1 MVRDLMDESLLVS
14 EQEIAAAIHHAY
26 WEERQVIEGSG
37 SVGIAAILAGK
48 ITDAGNTIV
57 LLSGGN
63 IAMDLHKRIIDGEV
77 PEV

>member
-1 MVRDLMDESLLVS
+1 
-14 EQEIAAAIHHAY
+14 
-26 WEERQVIEGSG
+26 
-37 SVGIAAILAGK
+37 VGIAAILAGK
-48 ITDAGNTIV
+48 IKDSGNTVV